1 MIKQPITVYAPNL
14 VQRPERKA
22 SIIEQFRNRSE
33 FDLHVVPAIEL
44 KQPTWGLWQTF
55 YKIVEQESKKESD
68 FFIFCEDDH
77 VFTEAYSKDLLFQC
91 IEQAETLGADIL
103 SGGMAVTQ
111 TPIQVARNMFWVSWF
126 NGMQFTIVFRRAYNT
141 ILAAKTTDGYTLDV
155 MLSHLLKNKFVIY
168 PYISIQKEFGYSDA
182 TTINNEAGRVTRFFE
197 KSQSSLGKLKQ
208 VQRFYGRLSQT
219 EADAIMSMNV
229 AGYSIP
235 VYAIN
240 MKSRKDRLTH
250 IKHEFE
256 GRQEFELNI
265 IEACEDNNGAV
276 GLWKSICKIIEIA
289 KAAEEDFIIICEDD
303 HSFSPTYDSTL
314 FLRQVMLAGA
324 MKADML
330 NAGVGGFGNLVP
342 LKNGIYWV
350 DNFWCTQFIV
360 IYKRAYDTILNAP
373 FGERD
378 VADEKLSA
386 ILTMKMVIA
395 PFISEQKDFGY
406 SDVTSSNNEH
416 ATILRHFDEAKQKL
430 EHYEYV
436 RKMLCNEISHA
447 DTACSI
453 TEYLKHDGLHKM
465 QIGCGNNL
473 VDGWLNTDLQ
483 PTYGATFLDAMQRFP
498 MPDACMDVVFAE
510 HLIEEYPVQ
519 KLDGMFQEINRVL
532 RPNGTFR
539 LTFFTSDHMLK
550 MMNGSTSEDVYAE
563 YVNWTLRNHGN
574 EKMVL
579 SMSNEAQRS
588 MAYTIFLRR
597 MSNIMLYGYAT
608 IQELLLRNGFSKVSS
623 YKLGVS
629 NNDALRHVEMHKAY
643 CPQTIYQFEV
653 VTIEAVKRA

>member
-14 VQRPERKA
+14 VQRPERKT
-22 SIIEQFRNRSE
+22 SIMEQFRDRSE
-33 FDLHVVPAIEL
+33 FELHVVSALET

-55 YKIVEQESKKESD
+55 YKIVEQESKKNSE

-77 VFTEAYSKDLLFQC
+77 VFTESYSKDRLLQS
-91 IEQAETLGADIL
+91 IEQAEAMKADIL

-111 TPIQVARNMFWVSWF
+111 VPIQVTPNLFWVNWF
-126 NGMQFTIVFRRAYNT
+126 NGMQFTIVFRRSYDT

-182 TTINNEAGRVTRFFE
+182 TSINNEVGRVTRFFE
-197 KSQSSLGKLKQ
+197 KAQSSLGKLKQ

-219 EADAIMSMNV
+219 EADAIMSMDV

-235 VYAIN
+235 VFAIN

-256 GRQEFELNI
+256 GHKEFELNI
-265 IEACEDNNGAV
+265 VEACENKNGAV
-276 GLWKSICKIIEIA
+276 GLWKSICKIIAMA
-289 KAAEEDFIIICEDD
+289 KAAEEDFIIICEDG
-303 HSFSPTYDSTL
+303 HCFSPAYDSTL

-324 MKADML
+324 MKAEML

-360 IYKRAYDTILNAP
+360 IYKSAYDTILNAP

-395 PFISEQKDFGY
+395 PFMSEQKDFGY
-406 SDVTSSNNEH
+406 SDVTSSNNEY

-430 EHYEYV
+430 EHYDYV
-436 RKMLCNEISHA
+436 RDMLSNTIPHA
-447 DTACSI
+447 KASCSI

-465 QIGCGNNL
+465 QIGCGHNL
-473 VDGWLNTDLQ
+473 IDGWLNTDLQ
-483 PTYGATFLDAMQRFP
+483 PTYGATFLDVMQRFP
-498 MPDACMDVVFAE
+498 MPDSCMDVVSAE
-510 HLIEEYPVQ
+510 HLIEEYPIK
-519 KLDGMFQEINRVL
+519 KLNGMFQEIHRIL
-532 RPNGTFR
+532 KPNGTFR
-539 LTFFTSDHMLK
+539 LTFFTSDNMLK
-550 MMNGSTSEDVYAE
+550 MLNKSAPETMFAE

-574 EKMVL
+574 EEFVL
-579 SMSNEAQRS
+579 SMSDEAQRN

-597 MSNIMLYGYAT
+597 MSNIMLYGFAT

-629 NNDALRHVEMHKAY
+629 NNDVLRHVEMHKAY
-643 CPQTIYQFEV
+643 SPQTIYQFEV
-653 VTIEAVKRA
+653 VTIEAIKRA